1 MTQPNRLTRG
11 GRIDRTAPLK
21 FLFDGKPI
29 HGYEGD
35 TVASALIGNGVTLV
49 GRSFKY
55 HRPRGIVS
63 AGTEEP
69 NAFVQLGRGRRTL
82 PNRLAT
88 LTRATDGLEVHSV
101 NAWPTLQ
108 FDVMAALGFADSF
121 IPAGFYY
128 KTLMWPRRLWP
139 LYERVLRR
147 AAGLGTAPTQDDPD
161 RYDHTNAHCDV
172 LVVGAGPSGLAAAL
186 AAARHGARVILADE
200 QDELGGD
207 LVTIDST
214 KESDW
219 ISAAV
224 AELCSM
230 STVTLLPKTTVFGLY
245 ESNLTLMLERRYSA
259 DTGASGSECGS
270 RIWRVLP
277 RRIVLATGAH
287 ERPLIFPN
295 NDRPGVMLAGA
306 ISTYIKR
313 YAVVPGSQAAIFTN
327 NNSAYRAAFDLE
339 DVGVRVAAIVD
350 VRYKEHDRL
359 FDEAQDRGIQVH
371 SGSVVSNVRG
381 RGRVNAL
388 GILSRDGVSRGEV
401 ECDLVGVSGGWTPAL
416 QLHGQAGG
424 HFEWDSQLAA
434 FVPEASNGIYPAG
447 AVIGGMTTET
457 ALAQG
462 TSAGIAAA
470 EERPESSQRNVD
482 VTSKPSDLQLESYG
496 VPPGDLGAMT
506 KQFVDFHEDVTL
518 DDLRLALR
526 EGFESIEHVKRY
538 TTLGMGPDQGKI
550 ANSLATIAVAELR
563 GVHPASVGTP
573 RHRPAYTPIAF
584 GAIAGRVVGAL
595 SDPVRVTPMQVW
607 HETAGARFENVG
619 QWQRAW
625 YYPRSGES
633 MAEAVARECVAVRRR
648 VGIMDYSTLGKIEV
662 TGPDA
667 GELLDRVYVNR
678 WKDLQP
684 GRCQY
689 GLMLGEDGMI
699 LDDGVAA
706 RLDDSRYLLFTT
718 TTGAATVLNWLE
730 RWLQTEWRDLQVYL
744 TSVSEQ
750 WSNIVIAGP
759 NSRKLLAAV
768 GTDIPLEA
776 RDFPFMA
783 CRDGKLA
790 GVASR
795 VFRISFS
802 GELSYEINIAAD
814 EARHVWEALV
824 ERGDQYGL
832 TPYGT
837 EALHVL
843 RAEKGFIIVGQETD
857 GSVTPDDVG
866 LGRMVSRR
874 KDFIGKRSLSR
885 DDLRRSDRKQLV
897 GLQTDDPAQVL
908 PEGGPVVDV
917 PGGAPPV
924 PMRGH
929 VTSSYFSAVLDRSIA
944 LALVGD
950 GRSKLGEQLFV
961 ATHDDDWIPVRS
973 CSPMFYDPKG
983 LRQRG

>member
-1 MTQPNRLTRG
+1 
-11 GRIDRTAPLK
+11 
-21 FLFDGKPI
+21 
-29 HGYEGD
+29 
-35 TVASALIGNGVTLV
+35 
-49 GRSFKY
+49 
-55 HRPRGIVS
+55 
-63 AGTEEP
+63 
-69 NAFVQLGRGRRTL
+69 
-82 PNRLAT
+82 
-88 LTRATDGLEVHSV
+88 
-101 NAWPTLQ
+101 
-108 FDVMAALGFADSF
+108 
-121 IPAGFYY
+121 
-128 KTLMWPRRLWP
+128 
-139 LYERVLRR
+139 
-147 AAGLGTAPTQDDPD
+147 
-161 RYDHTNAHCDV
+161 
-172 LVVGAGPSGLAAAL
+172 
-186 AAARHGARVILADE
+186 
-200 QDELGGD
+200 
-207 LVTIDST
+207 
-214 KESDW
+214 
-219 ISAAV
+219 
-224 AELCSM
+224 
-230 STVTLLPKTTVFGLY
+230 
-245 ESNLTLMLERRYSA
+245 
-259 DTGASGSECGS
+259 
-270 RIWRVLP
+270 
-277 RRIVLATGAH
+277 
-287 ERPLIFPN
+287 
-295 NDRPGVMLAGA
+295 
-306 ISTYIKR
+306 
-313 YAVVPGSQAAIFTN
+313 
-327 NNSAYRAAFDLE
+327 
-339 DVGVRVAAIVD
+339 
-350 VRYKEHDRL
+350 
-359 FDEAQDRGIQVH
+359 
-371 SGSVVSNVRG
+371 
-381 RGRVNAL
+381 
-388 GILSRDGVSRGEV
+388 
-401 ECDLVGVSGGWTPAL
+401 
-416 QLHGQAGG
+416 
-424 HFEWDSQLAA
+424 
-434 FVPEASNGIYPAG
+434 
-447 AVIGGMTTET
+447 
-457 ALAQG
+457 
-462 TSAGIAAA
+462 
-470 EERPESSQRNVD
+470 
-482 VTSKPSDLQLESYG
+482 
-496 VPPGDLGAMT
+496 
-506 KQFVDFHEDVTL
+506 
-518 DDLRLALR
+518 
-526 EGFESIEHVKRY
+526 
-538 TTLGMGPDQGKI
+538 
-550 ANSLATIAVAELR
+550 
-563 GVHPASVGTP
+563 
-573 RHRPAYTPIAF
+573 
-584 GAIAGRVVGAL
+584 
-595 SDPVRVTPMQVW
+595 
-607 HETAGARFENVG
+607 
-619 QWQRAW
+619 
-625 YYPRSGES
+625 

-950 GRSKLGEQLFV
+950 GHSKVGERLFV
-961 ATHDDDWIPVRS
+961 ATRDDDWIPVRS
-973 CSPMFYDPKG
+973 RSPMFYDPKG